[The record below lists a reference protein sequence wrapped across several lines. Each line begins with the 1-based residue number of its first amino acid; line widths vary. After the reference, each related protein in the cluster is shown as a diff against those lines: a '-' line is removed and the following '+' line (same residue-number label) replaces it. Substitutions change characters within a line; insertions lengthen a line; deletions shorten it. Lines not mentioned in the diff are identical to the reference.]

1 MATFTEKILVKI
13 DVLAEQG
20 VKGLKDFRKSVSEA
34 EGVTGKLKAGTSAL
48 GGVFK
53 AASASPTVMA
63 GAVTAAGTAAFAAVS
78 NYADLGLEI
87 GKFSEATGLSAEQ
100 ASRWVEVANDAAVD
114 TGSLQTSLNKLNK
127 TIDPTLFASLGIEI
141 AKTASGATDVNGT
154 FLNVIDKL
162 KGIQDPAERARLGT
176 QLLGKSWGD
185 LAELVA
191 RGSGSLSKSLADVSD
206 IKVYDNG
213 KVNQARQFRDM
224 LDQLRD
230 TGEELALQI
239 GKELLPTVV
248 AVGKA
253 AAVAAKG
260 VGYLDAAARG
270 LAGVGEISGTEMR
283 NLYHD
288 ITALGD
294 GFYKSDYAV
303 KNSIKSYEDIL
314 VLMQTGKLDFP
325 AVRKTVDDLT
335 AAHNAAAKATE
346 GHGSAAQQAADY
358 IDFLKGR
365 VQANTDAI
373 KDDEDATKRAKDATH
388 DLAKAIKDL
397 NDIQLDS
404 IATRLDVVTQSMDLM
419 QAQDDY
425 NKSVDDGKRP
435 VSELASAANDL
446 AQKQA
451 DLAKQQGIA
460 NGHTQTAAERTDIL
474 MSKYNDLQKTLEPG
488 SALWNAIEDY
498 KKALLSIPTNVST
511 RISITGAGA
520 GNAGR
525 LAPGAG
531 QGPDGTATGSV
542 SSGAP
547 TVNVNVR
554 SMPTQRE
561 LTEFINTTRRR
572 QGPVI

>member
-13 DVLAEQG
+13 DVAADNAT
-20 VKGLKDFRKSVSEA
+20 KGFKDFRKSVGEA
-34 EGVTGKLKAGTSAL
+34 EGATGKLKAGTAAL
-48 GGVFK
+48 GGIFK
-53 AASASPTVMA
+53 SAASSPAAMG
-63 GAVTAAGTAAFAAVS
+63 GAVAAAGTFALKAVDEFS
-78 NYADLGLEI
+78 QLGVEV
-87 GKFSEATGLSAEQ
+87 GNFATATGLSTEES
-100 ASRWVEVANDAAVD
+100 SRWLEVASDLGIESD
-114 TGSLQTSLNKLNK
+114 GLQSILGKLNK
-127 TIDPTLFASLGIEI
+127 NIDPKLFAQYGIEI
-141 AKTASGATDVNGT
+141 AKTASGTTDANQT
-154 FLNVIDKL
+154 FLNTIERLHAIK
-162 KGIQDPAERARLGT
+162 DPAERAKVAAK
-176 QLLGKSWGD
+176 LLGKGWQSA
-185 LAELVA
+185 AELIGMSADDIKKRLDGVSDAKVYTPAEVA
-191 RGSGSLSKSLADVSD
+191 KAKAFRDAQADLKDVFEDLVITIGQELAPKLSALAKSLSDVAGPMSKLQGASDILGSGFSQITDGIENIGNAWDRFFGDDPPK
-206 IKVYDNG
+206 
-213 KVNQARQFRDM
+213 
-224 LDQLRD
+224 QL
-230 TGEELALQI
+230 ES
-239 GKELLPTVV
+239 
-248 AVGKA
+248 VGA
-253 AAVAAKG
+253 
-260 VGYLDAAARG
+260 
-270 LAGVGEISGTEMR
+270 
-283 NLYHD
+283 
-288 ITALGD
+288 
-294 GFYKSDYAV
+294 
-303 KNSIKSYEDIL
+303 
-314 VLMQTGKLDFP
+314 
-325 AVRKTVDDLT
+325 
-335 AAHNAAAKATE
+335 
-346 GHGSAAQQAADY
+346 AAQQAGDY

-365 VQANTDAI
+365 VQANTDAM